1 MSSNCGVYCI
11 RCKVNNKAYIGSS
24 ANIKKRLSNH
34 KSSLK
39 AGKHINKQLQEDY
52 NKYGADSFLYLV
64 LINCKSSELH
74 RYEYIYMEMFSTRD
88 KAIGY
93 NIAPVSNVS
102 IIQILPKP
110 DKEATNKPREVNN
123 GIRYCS
129 MKEIQKAPPRM
140 QQRIQCVE
148 TGEILTKYEVS
159 NKGKNYGNL
168 KLHLLGIAENY
179 KGYHWRYVYRR

>member
-1 MSSNCGVYCI
+1 MDNNCGVYCI

-24 ANIKKRLSNH
+24 KNIQSRWCKHKRDLKKGCHGNIH
-34 KSSLK
+34 
-39 AGKHINKQLQEDY
+39 LQKDY
-52 NKYGADSFLYLV
+52 DKYGKDNFLYYV

-93 NIAPVSNVS
+93 NITPVSNVS
-102 IIQILPKP
+102 IIQILSKP
-110 DKEATNKPREVNN
+110 DKETTNKTREVNN

-129 MKEIQKAPPRM
+129 MQEIQKAPPRM

-159 NKGKNYGNL
+159 NKGKDYGNL

-179 KGYHWRYVYRR
+179 NGYHWKYVYKR